1 MEEIKPDQFSFKSLI
16 IKFLLI
22 IPYIKSNYKRILLGA
37 LVGFIV
43 GLSVEYYRSNDKK
56 FKSEVVFL
64 LDNDKA
70 SGGGLSELA
79 STLGLGDLNGSNS
92 NLFSGENF
100 KELFKTRNLLRK
112 AILTKVKIDNKED
125 IYGNI
130 FLAKCNLYDHEWKG
144 YPEHIANYKFKNSDL
159 KTSSREDKEILDI
172 IALYLK
178 TNSELKNENPKSTFQ
193 TLTIETRND
202 TLSYLWAKLY
212 LNTLAD
218 FYISNKNK
226 KSNELLEIL
235 DKRKDSLR
243 TALYYTQGKLA
254 NYTDQNQQI
263 VFQRARIISDRLQM
277 NSTQLQAMYLEAVRN
292 YDNLKFSLV
301 KETPLFNLI
310 SEPELPGDGFK
321 YKWGPV
327 SIIATVIGILLSI
340 LMQYVISIYKELMA

>member
-1 MEEIKPDQFSFKSLI
+1 MRELNSDQFSFKNLI
-16 IKFLLI
+16 VKGLLI
-22 IPYIKSNYKRILLGA
+22 IPYVKRNYKRIIIGGFI
-37 LVGFIV
+37 GFIV
-43 GLSVEYYRSNDKK
+43 GISVEFYRSNDKK

-64 LDNDKA
+64 LDNDKV
-70 SGGGLSELA
+70 SSGGLSDLA

-112 AILTKVKIDNKED
+112 AILTKVKLGNRED
-125 IYGNI
+125 LYGNL
-130 FLAKCNLYDHEWKG
+130 FLEKCDLFSHEWKY
-144 YPEHIANYKFKNSDL
+144 YPDHIQNFKFKNADL
-159 KTSSREDKEILDI
+159 KTISQEDKAILDLI
-172 IALYLK
+172 GLYLK
-178 TNSELKNENPKSTFQ
+178 NNSELKNENPKSTFQ

-235 DKRKDSLR
+235 DKRKDSLK

-263 VFQRARIISDRLQM
+263 IFQRARIIADRLQM
-277 NSTQLQAMYLEAVRN
+277 NSTQLQTMYLEAVRN

-327 SIIATVIGILLSI
+327 TLIATLIGIALSI
-340 LMQYVISIYKELMA
+340 FIQYTISVYKELMA